1 MIRFS
6 YSKLSAFDQCPLKF
20 RYQYVQEYPSK
31 TTPALFLGQI
41 VHETIAAYVK
51 AEHRRLSG
59 DRTVGAMFSTEA
71 DDREWLMQAFKQ
83 KWMSER
89 NKYRRQGLLEM
100 NLIEEKTCGLR
111 GLKML
116 GNFHKSAF
124 STRPYETEKYLDVP
138 LSEDILFVGRID
150 RIEKRPT
157 GFRIVDFKTGKYSE
171 RFIDFLQ
178 LHTYSWLANKYGLKV
193 ESTLFYF
200 LGEDE
205 LVERPFSPDQ
215 NLTTEAALVEKCRSI
230 LLASQNN
237 AFPKKKGPL
246 CGFCDYRDLCDSE
259 KGPASF

>member
-20 RYQYVQEYPSK
+20 RYQYIQALPSK
-31 TTPALFLGQI
+31 TTPALFLGQM

-51 AEHRRLSG
+51 SENRRLSG
-59 DRTVGAMFSTEA
+59 DRTIGAGFSTET
-71 DDREWLMQAFKQ
+71 DDREWLMQTFRQ
-83 KWMSER
+83 KWMLER
-89 NKYRRQGLLEM
+89 NKYRRQGLLDM
-100 NLIEEKTCGLR
+100 NRDEEKTCGLR

-124 STRPYETEKYLDVP
+124 STKPYETEKYLDVP
-138 LSEDILFVGRID
+138 LGDDILFVGRID

-171 RFIDFLQ
+171 RFLDFLQ
-178 LHTYSWLANKYGLKV
+178 LHTYSWLANKYGLNV

-200 LGEDE
+200 LEEDE

-215 NLTTEAALVEKCRSI
+215 NRTTEEALVEKCRTV
-230 LLASQNN
+230 LLAAQNN
-237 AFPKKKGPL
+237 AFPKKKSSL
-246 CGFCDYRDLCDSE
+246 CDYCDYRDLCESE
-259 KGPASF
+259 PAMPF